1 MNSTEL
7 QHRTKKLAL
16 EIIKL
21 AKQLPNNRVGW
32 TFSDQIIRSAT
43 SVAANYRAVCRARS
57 DKEFIAKMGVVIEEA
72 DETLFWLEM
81 IDESGIMID
90 DLKNDDL
97 RFRNE
102 KVQNPKSKINN
113 LKDEANQLVSI
124 FVASAK
130 TVKSRLNQQSKISN
144 QKSVIKNQGNE
155 VNV

>member
-57 DKEFIAKMGVVIEEA
+57 DKEFIAKMGIVIEEA

-130 TVKSRLNQQSKISN
+130 TVKSRLNKQSKISN
-144 QKSVIKNQGNE
+144 QKSGK
-155 VNV
+155 

>member
-21 AKQLPNNRVGW
+21 AKQLPNNRVSW

-57 DKEFIAKMGVVIEEA
+57 DKEFIAKMGIVIEEA

-90 DLKNDDL
+90 DLKDDDL

-144 QKSVIKNQGNE
+144 QKSGK
-155 VNV
+155 

>member
-57 DKEFIAKMGVVIEEA
+57 DKEFIAKMGIVIEEA

-90 DLKNDDL
+90 DLKDDDL

-102 KVQNPKSKINN
+102 KVQNSKSKINT

-144 QKSVIKNQGNE
+144 QKSGK
-155 VNV
+155 

>member
-1 MNSTEL
+1 MNSAEL

-57 DKEFIAKMGVVIEEA
+57 DKEFIAKMGIVIEEA

-90 DLKNDDL
+90 DLKK
-97 RFRNE
+97 FRNE
-102 KVQNPKSKINN
+102 KGQNPISKINN

-124 FVASAK
+124 FVASVK
-130 TVKSRLNQQSKISN
+130 TVKNRIN
-144 QKSVIKNQGNE
+144 QKS
-155 VNV
+155 

>member
-1 MNSTEL
+1 MDSTEL

-21 AKQLPNNRVGW
+21 TKQLPNNRVGW

-57 DKEFIAKMGVVIEEA
+57 DKEFIAKMGIVIEEA

-90 DLKNDDL
+90 DLKK
-97 RFRNE
+97 FRNE
-102 KVQNPKSKINN
+102 KGQNPISKINN

-124 FVASAK
+124 FVASVK
-130 TVKSRLNQQSKISN
+130 TVKNRIN
-144 QKSVIKNQGNE
+144 QKS
-155 VNV
+155 

>member
-7 QHRTKKLAL
+7 QNRTKKLAL

-144 QKSVIKNQGNE
+144 QK
-155 VNV
+155 

>member
-21 AKQLPNNRVGW
+21 AKQLPNNRVSW

-130 TVKSRLNQQSKISN
+130 TVKSRLNQQSKI
-144 QKSVIKNQGNE
+144 KNQGNE

>member
-7 QHRTKKLAL
+7 QNRTKKLAL

-21 AKQLPNNRVGW
+21 AKQLPNNRVSW

-144 QKSVIKNQGNE
+144 QK
-155 VNV
+155 